1 VIVVTGGAG
10 FIGSNLVAA
19 LNRRGRDDILLVE
32 DFSDGRKATNLAAGA
47 IADYLDWRQCL
58 ALLEVGG
65 ELPGEVE
72 RIYHLGACSDTT
84 EWDGRLM
91 METNFRFSRALF
103 EYAAARGIP
112 FVYASRAAVYGV
124 GTAFAE
130 VRANE
135 RPLNMYGYSKLAFDQ
150 HVRSR
155 LPRLGSTVVGLRYFN
170 VYGPREQHKGR
181 MASVAWHFQQ
191 QLREHGRV
199 RLFGASHGCAAGEQR
214 RDFVYVDDVVDVT
227 LYCGELDR
235 TASGIYN
242 CGTGRAETFNEVARS
257 VIAAIGHGEIEYIE
271 FPPDLLTAYQAFT
284 EADLRA
290 LRATGYTGLFRD
302 VATGVREYLSWLRS

>member
-1 VIVVTGGAG
+1 MIVVTGGAG
-10 FIGSNLVAA
+10 FIGSNLVAT

-32 DFSDGRKATNLAAGA
+32 DLSDGHKAINLADSV

-58 ALLEVGG
+58 ELLEGG
-65 ELPGEVE
+65 GGLPGAIE

-84 EWDGRLM
+84 EWNGKLM

-103 EYAAARGIP
+103 EYATARGIP
-112 FVYASRAAVYGV
+112 LVYASSAAVYGI

-135 RPLNMYGYSKLAFDQ
+135 RPLNMYGYSKLVFDQ
-150 HVRSR
+150 YVRSR
-155 LPRLGSTVVGLRYFN
+155 LAQVGSTVVGLRYFN

-181 MASVAWHFQQ
+181 MASVVWHFQR
-191 QLREHGRV
+191 QLRDQGRV

-214 RDFVYVDDVVDVT
+214 RDFVYVDDVIDVT
-227 LYCGELDR
+227 LHCGELGSV
-235 TASGIYN
+235 ASGIYN

-257 VIAAIGHGEIEYIE
+257 VIAESGHGEIEYID
-271 FPPDLLTAYQAFT
+271 FPADLLPAYQAYT
-284 EADLRA
+284 EANLDA
-290 LRATGYTGLFRD
+290 LRATGYTGQFRD
-302 VATGVREYLSWLRS
+302 VAAGVREYLSWLGS